1 MMCYTVLATFGLLGI
16 ATAQTS
22 LVITSCLTKE
32 QNLQM
37 ICKFTPAP
45 TPDPKISVCNFTSEG
60 KLVASSNAGMDA
72 ESTFKGRTK
81 IAFEPNMCRLN
92 LTGFSSDK
100 PQDFTCNIKQTE
112 KQATTL
118 TSTVDKRNLAYCSA
132 YCTLQHSAV
141 VFLLVFITS
150 PLMLELL

>member
-1 MMCYTVLATFGLLGI
+1 M

-37 ICKFTPAP
+37 TCKFTPAP
-45 TPDPKISVCNFTSEG
+45 TPDPKISVCNFMSEG
-60 KLVASSNAGMDA
+60 KLVASSNASIVPD
-72 ESTFKGRTK
+72 TPFKGRTK
-81 IAFEPNMCRLN
+81 LAFEQNMCLLN

-100 PQDFTCNIKQTE
+100 PQDFTCNIKQTD

-118 TSTVDKRNLAYCSA
+118 TSTVDKRKTNL
-132 YCTLQHSAV
+132 Q
-141 VFLLVFITS
+141 VFHCWYF
-150 PLMLELL
+150 